1 MYAAT
6 RFLLFA
12 SFAAACASGGSG
24 APGDDQPKM
33 DAPQGTPIDAPAS
46 TIDGPTTPVDAPMTP
61 LDAFVPQDAPGLFCS
76 ANNQCTVGGE
86 CCLTVGQPQGFCVPG
101 TIILG
106 ECFPI

>member
-33 DAPQGTPIDAPAS
+33 DASGQGTPIDAPAT
-46 TIDGPTTPVDAPMTP
+46 TIDGPTTPVDAP
-61 LDAFVPQDAPGLFCS
+61 LDAFVPQDAPSLFCT
-76 ANNQCTVGGE
+76 ANNQCTVAGE
-86 CCLTVGQPQGFCVPG
+86 CCLTVGGPQGFCAPG